1 MKWISCDR
9 KGESLQ
15 RQLDN
20 ITSPSE
26 ASVPEKD
33 LGYLGYWEE
42 KRIKMLPY
50 LNVIVDIPVEEAIKE
65 ELYHEISQLLICI
78 VILNVFCLLDIVY
91 NLEKMLGIIGLVTNY
106 GLWI

>member
-1 MKWISCDR
+1 MKWISYDR

-33 LGYLGYWEE
+33 LGYLGYQEE
-42 KRIKMLPY
+42 K
-50 LNVIVDIPVEEAIKE
+50 E
-65 ELYHEISQLLICI
+65 
-78 VILNVFCLLDIVY
+78 
-91 NLEKMLGIIGLVTNY
+91 
-106 GLWI
+106 